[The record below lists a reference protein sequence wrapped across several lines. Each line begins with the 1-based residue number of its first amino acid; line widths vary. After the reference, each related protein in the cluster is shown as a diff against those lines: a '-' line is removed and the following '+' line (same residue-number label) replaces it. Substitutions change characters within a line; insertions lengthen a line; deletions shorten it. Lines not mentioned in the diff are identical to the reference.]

1 MFFGDEVFEGDGRS
15 QLKGLVEHQQAA
27 HAVEAKVAKTPTKL
41 AIGRQRP
48 RRTPKIHAQ
57 GPHHPLRVQPL
68 LVTINQPHFVGR
80 GRRVPQRAQMNAV
93 FFGQRVCQGKQR
105 RAVQT
110 VLLGGRQNRKHL
122 VDERAGRLAQLGVA
136 KALHDARPEGHRL
149 HLVDGEGQWRQINGF
164 VDAVAHPRFA
174 PNRHARRDKIGHI
187 AVALNAEGKIC
198 DSALEQMEA
207 AQSLFSLTPEDVM
220 PSLPEVA
227 ASRAGIIAEI
237 NEQYATDYVKYLYFH
252 CGWLYVDLTNH
263 TADYVEEFSREH
275 LGVQVPILP
284 AVDHEIV
291 ASNDAITACHTAA
304 RLLRERSE
312 HVSRYFYKR
321 YRTLLWARLQGS
333 EQAAAA
339 GTARRMRETQFFI
352 ESWSEGDS
360 DALTYL
366 AQLAPLDLREL
377 FPGRIEKQQLQ
388 DHVVAENLPTE
399 SDRRIFRH
407 IQFGDIDEAAEATLY
422 RLELLERTDV
432 FRPVPAESMLELCRR
447 LCRIRLDRGE
457 TIIWEGEVNDDVFFL
472 TRGKIEVLVREDG
485 EERRVGAVNVGE
497 VFGEMA
503 FFSRDVRGATARATE
518 PSECFVIKDS
528 DLLLLVF
535 KHPSILMQM
544 AGALTRRL
552 ARLNQHAAQNDAPV
566 LSIRDDSLL
575 GPRFLATPR

>member
-1 MFFGDEVFEGDGRS
+1 MADGAPIDLFALGKCWFDLFTRELAEYGVPVDPKMEMRRGKGLLCFYDTTDGHIYLSVPDLTTPMGKLNLMVLRAYLCCTSDDEVLRFFGLFIPRLMAHEIAHHLRHKHGRFGS
-15 QLKGLVEHQQAA
+15 NYWEEEQLANQL
-27 HAVEAKVAKTPTKL
+27 AV
-41 AIGRQRP
+41 
-48 RRTPKIHAQ
+48 
-57 GPHHPLRVQPL
+57 
-68 LVTINQPHFVGR
+68 
-80 GRRVPQRAQMNAV
+80 
-93 FFGQRVCQGKQR
+93 
-105 RAVQT
+105 
-110 VLLGGRQNRKHL
+110 
-122 VDERAGRLAQLGVA
+122 
-136 KALHDARPEGHRL
+136 ALTRHRL
-149 HLVDGEGQWRQINGF
+149 NPSDREFARDLLKRALEGLSKK
-164 VDAVAHPRFA
+164 VVVKDAAALSYYNVLE
-174 PNRHARRDKIGHI
+174 
-187 AVALNAEGKIC
+187 ALNAEGKIG

-263 TADYVEEFSREH
+263 TADYVEEFSRDH
-275 LGVQVPILP
+275 LGVEVPTLP
-284 AVDHEIV
+284 ALDHELV
-291 ASNDAITACHTAA
+291 ASNEAITACHTAA

-312 HVSRYFYKR
+312 HVSRYFHKR

-333 EQAAAA
+333 EHAAAA

-352 ESWSEGDS
+352 ESWSEGES

-366 AQLAPLDLREL
+366 AQLAPPDLREL
-377 FPGRIEKQQLQ
+377 FPGRIEKQQLN
-388 DHVVAENLPTE
+388 DDVVADNLPTE
-399 SDRRIFRH
+399 TDRRIFRH
-407 IQFGDIDEAAEATLY
+407 VQFGDVDEAAEATLY

-472 TRGKIEVLVREDG
+472 TRGKIEVLVREDD

-566 LSIRDDSLL
+566 LSIREDSPFA
-575 GPRFLATPR
+575 PRFLATPR